1 MSSRTPETLTAAQR
15 AQRLNLKTLTPPP
28 IDPAPQPIS
37 EQEPMIAT
45 KTPSKQEQKTIEQ
58 ARKSLPPI
66 GGGRTSATANMT
78 SSCRNTS
85 SAGTRMNGRFHT
97 LALPSATW

>member
-15 AQRLNLKTLTPPP
+15 AQRLNLKPLTPPP
-28 IDPAPQPIS
+28 IDPEPQPIS

-58 ARKSLPPI
+58 ARTRQHQACRQHQCHIK
-66 GGGRTSATANMT
+66 AFHHQA
-78 SSCRNTS
+78 SCT
-85 SAGTRMNGRFHT
+85 
-97 LALPSATW
+97 